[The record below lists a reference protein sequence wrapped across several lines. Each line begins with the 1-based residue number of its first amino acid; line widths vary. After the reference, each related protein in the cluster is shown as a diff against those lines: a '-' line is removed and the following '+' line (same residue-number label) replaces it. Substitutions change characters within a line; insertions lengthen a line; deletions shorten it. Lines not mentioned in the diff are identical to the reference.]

1 MTAREACLC
10 CRYEV
15 FAGAKCLESRHLSR
29 RDVAI
34 KHYDLI
40 IKANRDTFR
49 DKMSR
54 FRSLFIQE

>member
-10 CRYEV
+10 CRYEA
-15 FAGAKCLESRHLSR
+15 FAGAKGLESGHPSR
-29 RDVAI
+29 RNVAI

-49 DKMSR
+49 DKVSR
-54 FRSLFIQE
+54 FPLLFC